1 MWREKYNSELYHFGI
16 KGMKWGI
23 RRYQN
28 KDGSL
33 TDEGRRR
40 LGIKEYEDEHDK
52 DIIIK
57 KGTTASRVV
66 DTSRYAEYGDP
77 NVGGSK
83 ERQKKYVKDILDADR
98 KLEQKYLSVDGV
110 KNSGRENGKDYYL
123 RWFTND
129 GYEPDNAQVT
139 MYELKKDAKI
149 ASGKQVVDAL
159 IEEVGTMEITKMLQ
173 NGSGISSLA
182 MDYTTDRYLFNTVNK
197 RFIDKGYDG
206 VEDINDPD
214 TDMPIIMFNS
224 SKNLGNPTY
233 IQSGRKSIE
242 EYLRKH
248 KND

>member
-1 MWREKYNSELYHFGI
+1 MYDNKLFHFGI

-40 LGIKEYEDEHDK
+40 LGIKEYEDAHNTDMV
-52 DIIIK
+52 IK

-66 DTSRYAEYGDP
+66 STSRYEEYGDP
-77 NVGGSK
+77 EIGGSK
-83 ERQKKYVKDILDADR
+83 QIQKKYVKDTLDADR

-110 KNSGRENGKDYYL
+110 KNSGRENGKDFYL
-123 RWFTND
+123 NWFTNG

-139 MYELKKDAKI
+139 MYKLKKDAKI

-159 IEEVGTMEITKMLQ
+159 IEEAGDVKITDMLK
-173 NGSGISSLA
+173 NDRDLSSLA
-182 MDYTTDRYLFNTVNK
+182 MDYTTDRDLFNKINK

-224 SKNLGNPTY
+224 SKNLGDPIY
-233 IQSGRKSIE
+233 VQSGRKAIE
-242 EYLRKH
+242 EYLKKH
-248 KND
+248 KDEKV